1 MTGSARKTY
10 KKQLI
15 ALRGAKCEI
24 CGITEWQGE
33 SIVFDDH
40 HIDRNRKNGHESNRK
55 ILCPNC
61 HRQQHKRRASP
72 SVESRRKHSVTNS
85 DGRFKGKN
93 NGMYGKHLS
102 IESRAKQSATLSD
115 GRMKGENNSM
125 YGTHHSVES
134 KQKLSKRMS
143 GKNHPLFGTHCSD
156 ITKAKQRA
164 TLFATLSKK
173 KENAL

>member
-1 MTGSARKTY
+1 MVAKLFINNINNYPEVNHKDFDRTNNHVDNLEWETHEYNIKYTVLHNRHIAR
-10 KKQLI
+10 
-15 ALRGAKCEI
+15 
-24 CGITEWQGE
+24 
-33 SIVFDDH
+33 
-40 HIDRNRKNGHESNRK
+40 
-55 ILCPNC
+55 
-61 HRQQHKRRASP
+61 
-72 SVESRRKHSVTNS
+72 
-85 DGRFKGKN
+85 
-93 NGMYGKHLS
+93 
-102 IESRAKQSATLSD
+102 D